1 MTGSEHGAVVPRD
14 ERRHP
19 PGPEPLWNEAWG
31 FDWAARDGRLGGFVR
46 LVLYPNLGVAW
57 YWACLAGEGRPLVV
71 VLDHDVPL
79 PRTGL
84 EVRSEG
90 LWAAHNL
97 ETPLDHWSLGCEAFA
112 VGIDDPTEIDGDL
125 RGDRVPFG
133 HDLEWETD
141 GPVVADPAGGR
152 YDMPCRVTGEV
163 LVGHE
168 VVEVD
173 APGWRDHTWGL
184 APWWTS
190 SWRRAWSAAD
200 GPPMAVDGGPGVH
213 PVAVPIRLAA
223 PDGRTSLLTRTLSRT
238 ADGDVGWTEE
248 NVPRPLSSSPF

>member
-1 MTGSEHGAVVPRD
+1 MIGSELGAVAPRD
-14 ERRHP
+14 ERPHVA
-19 PGPEPLWNEAWG
+19 GEEPSWVETWSFG
-31 FDWAARDGRLGGFVR
+31 WADKGGQLGGFVALTLLPDQGR
-46 LVLYPNLGVAW
+46 AW
-57 YWACLAGEGRPLVV
+57 YTACLVGEGRPLVV

-84 EVRSEG
+84 EVRTEG

-112 VGIDDPTEIDGDL
+112 VGVDAPDEIDGDL

-152 YDMPCRVTGEV
+152 YDVPCRVTGEV

-168 VVEVD
+168 AIEVD
-173 APGWRDHTWGL
+173 APGWRDHVWGPS
-184 APWWTS
+184 PWWGEP
-190 SWRRAWSAAD
+190 WRRGWSVTAGGSPVSALAD
-200 GPPMAVDGGPGVH
+200 GPTDQ
-213 PVAVPIRLAA
+213 PVAVVPIRLVA
-223 PDGRTSLLTRTLSRT
+223 PDGRTSLLTRTLFRT
-238 ADGDVGWTEE
+238 AEGGVGWTEK
-248 NVPRPLSSSPF
+248 NGPHPF